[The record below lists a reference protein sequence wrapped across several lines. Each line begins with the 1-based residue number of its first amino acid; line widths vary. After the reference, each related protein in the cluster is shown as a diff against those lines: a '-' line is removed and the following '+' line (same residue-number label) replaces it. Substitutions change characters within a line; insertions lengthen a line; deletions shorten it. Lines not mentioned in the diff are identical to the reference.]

1 MYLNGAATDYTV
13 GPDFTLYKNGQEAGN
28 IFYTN
33 YGTYDASAVPRKT
46 ELRVI
51 NTVFLIM
58 CYSDDGGY
66 TWSDPKLM
74 NYGFKTRDMKHF
86 GTAPGI
92 GIVIQTGKYQGRI
105 LVPLYYNSNS
115 FSGMSGAVLYSDD
128 KGATW
133 HLGESP
139 NDARAAAGLSK
150 IGMGEIQIV
159 EMPPEGD
166 DVSTQLKMFVRQSGG
181 VLIATS

>member
-1 MYLNGAATDYTV
+1 MKPSATVSYTHL
-13 GPDFTLYKNGQEAGN
+13 DFTLYKNGQEAGN

-74 NYGFKTRDMKHF
+74 NYGSVSYTHLQ
-86 GTAPGI
+86 TYSPG
-92 GIVIQTGKYQGRI
+92 
-105 LVPLYYNSNS
+105 
-115 FSGMSGAVLYSDD
+115 
-128 KGATW
+128 
-133 HLGESP
+133 E
-139 NDARAAAGLSK
+139 
-150 IGMGEIQIV
+150 
-159 EMPPEGD
+159 PP
-166 DVSTQLKMFVRQSGG
+166 T
-181 VLIATS
+181 

>member
-1 MYLNGAATDYTV
+1 
-13 GPDFTLYKNGQEAGN
+13 
-28 IFYTN
+28 
-33 YGTYDASAVPRKT
+33 
-46 ELRVI
+46 
-51 NTVFLIM
+51 M

-74 NYGFKTRDMKHF
+74 NYGFKTSDMKHF

-128 KGATW
+128 NGATW
-133 HLGESP
+133 HL
-139 NDARAAAGLSK
+139 
-150 IGMGEIQIV
+150 V
-159 EMPPEGD
+159 
-166 DVSTQLKMFVRQSGG
+166 
-181 VLIATS
+181 

>member
-1 MYLNGAATDYTV
+1 M
-13 GPDFTLYKNGQEAGN
+13 
-28 IFYTN
+28 
-33 YGTYDASAVPRKT
+33 
-46 ELRVI
+46 
-51 NTVFLIM
+51 
-58 CYSDDGGY
+58 
-66 TWSDPKLM
+66 
-74 NYGFKTRDMKHF
+74 
-86 GTAPGI
+86 
-92 GIVIQTGKYQGRI
+92 
-105 LVPLYYNSNS
+105 PLYYNSNS

-128 KGATW
+128 NGATW

-181 VLIATS
+181 VLIATSYDGGQTWAPGYAEGPDAGGAHTLRRLPAVCYQL